1 MRKGD
6 FLILGF
12 IIFVF
17 FINVISLSCVGEYD
31 NLKCI
36 VKVDGKVFKEIKLS
50 PDYNNYVEINST
62 FGYNKISIE
71 GNKVKIV
78 KSNCEDKL
86 CVSEGAISKPLQSL
100 VCLPSRLIVYIE
112 GDSELDYV
120 SYW

>member
-17 FINVISLSCVGEYD
+17 LINVFSLSCVGEYD

-36 VKVDGKVFKEIKLS
+36 VKVDGTVFKEIKLS

-71 GNKVKIV
+71 GNKVKII

>member
-12 IIFVF
+12 IIIVF
-17 FINVISLSCVGEYD
+17 FTSAFSLNCVGEYD

-36 VKVDGKVFKEIKLS
+36 IKVDGKTFKEIKLS

-62 FGYNKISIE
+62 FGYNKICIE
-71 GNKVKIV
+71 GNTVKII

-86 CVSEGAISKPLQSL
+86 CVSEGAISKPFQSL

-112 GDSELDYV
+112 GNSKLDYV
-120 SYW
+120 SY

>member
-36 VKVDGKVFKEIKLS
+36 VKVDGNVFKEIKLS

-71 GNKVKIV
+71 GNKVKII

-120 SYW
+120 SY

>member
-17 FINVISLSCVGEYD
+17 LINVLSLNCIGEYD

-71 GNKVKIV
+71 GNKVKII

-120 SYW
+120 SY